1 MIRQL
6 SFLTLAILI
15 FISCRGQE
23 SKALIQNTPDTD
35 SQSTKYEA
43 AIAQS
48 TQLTEKTIKKYNLP
62 GVAVAVSV
70 KGEMV
75 WAKGFGYS
83 NIEDTIAIDPYLSKF
98 RIGSISKPF
107 TATALGQL
115 YEQKKLDFDAPV
127 QDYVDYFPKKKYPL
141 TVRQVA
147 GHIGG
152 IRHYKGDEFLSN
164 KFYGSVKESL
174 GIFQDDPLL
183 FEPGSKY
190 SYSSYGWNL
199 ISAVVE
205 GASGEPFLP
214 YMEQHVFKPLK
225 MENTCADMAKEA
237 VPNRVSF
244 YELSGNE
251 IELAPQVDNS
261 YKWAGGGFLSSAGDV
276 VLFGNAYLEKSIL
289 TAAGIEPLW
298 TPLQTNDGKS
308 TNYGIGWSRSED
320 KKGRK
325 WVGHSG
331 GSVGGTSMLILY
343 PEAEMVVVVL
353 CNLSSAKMDQLPF
366 RIAEQFLMSSQR

>member
-83 NIEDTIAIDPYLSKF
+83 NIEDTIPIDPYRSKF

-127 QDYVDYFPKKKYPL
+127 QNYVDYFPKKKYPL

-152 IRHYKGDEFLSN
+152 IRHYRGDEFLSN
-164 KFYGSVKESL
+164 KFYGSVKKSL

-183 FEPGSKY
+183 F
-190 SYSSYGWNL
+190 
-199 ISAVVE
+199 
-205 GASGEPFLP
+205 
-214 YMEQHVFKPLK
+214 
-225 MENTCADMAKEA
+225 
-237 VPNRVSF
+237 
-244 YELSGNE
+244 
-251 IELAPQVDNS
+251 
-261 YKWAGGGFLSSAGDV
+261 
-276 VLFGNAYLEKSIL
+276 
-289 TAAGIEPLW
+289 
-298 TPLQTNDGKS
+298 
-308 TNYGIGWSRSED
+308 
-320 KKGRK
+320 
-325 WVGHSG
+325 
-331 GSVGGTSMLILY
+331 
-343 PEAEMVVVVL
+343 
-353 CNLSSAKMDQLPF
+353 
-366 RIAEQFLMSSQR
+366 